1 MGWTPSFSVTKKE
14 KPISSDKLNNQ
25 TLEIFTYLDILRRN
39 FANDSFP
46 DNPSIGQISVKT
58 NVTPNE
64 VYVYKQNADGSCTW
78 QKMLSASDAVA
89 TTIEYNPTVTSIP
102 ANTVQG
108 AIDHMITSGMLKYRG
123 EWLPKQYVKY
133 DVVTFLGSAWI
144 LSVDSVDNTG
154 SSGQLS
160 SDVSNSGVVPPPGV
174 GWVLLARRGE
184 DAISYGGIDG
194 GAVDT
199 LFLTTADGGTP

>member
-1 MGWTPSFSVTKKE
+1 MGWTPSFSVNKQE
-14 KPISSDKLNNQ
+14 KPISSDKWNNQ

-39 FANDSFP
+39 FANDAFP
-46 DNPSIGQISVKT
+46 DNPSIGQIAVKT

-64 VYVYKQNADGSCTW
+64 VYVYQRGPDGNCAW
-78 QKMLSASDAVA
+78 QKILSSNDASA
-89 TTIEYNPTVTSIP
+89 TAIEYNPTTTSIP
-102 ANTVQG
+102 ATTVQD

-123 EWLPKQYVKY
+123 EWTTQVYVKY

-154 SSGQLS
+154 STAPLS
-160 SDVSNSGVVPPPGV
+160 SAASVGGVVSPPGA

-199 LFLTTADGGTP
+199 LFITTADGGTP